1 LRPDIYRVGRLKD
14 LNNNPDE
21 TRALDQRKR
30 NRLAVWGSSKVGS
43 RTREKIRKAHGQL
56 TAGKDQKL
64 PSNDNKL
71 DAGSAPE
78 DEEKAT
84 PSAGF

>member
-1 LRPDIYRVGRLKD
+1 LRPGIYRGRLLKD

-21 TRALDQRKR
+21 TRALDQKKR

-43 RTREKIRKAHGQL
+43 RTRETIRKAHGHL
-56 TAGKDQKL
+56 KAGKDQKL
-64 PSNDNKL
+64 PSSDNKL
-71 DAGSAPE
+71 DAGSARE

-84 PSAGF
+84 PCASF